1 MYKLWEFYRDKS
13 FMLKI
18 TVGFVLGVLVG
29 LIFGPSAQVL
39 SPLGDLL
46 LRLLNM
52 IIVPLILFTLI
63 AAVNNTN
70 SKKLGKIG
78 GKIFVYYILTTA
90 VAIVIGLLLAMLV
103 NPGLG
108 LALPQENVEVPEAPT
123 FIQVLLEIVPTNI
136 FDAMVNADILGIIFV
151 AIIIGLTI
159 SSLCHASETKLND
172 WGNTLLKITDAG
184 SEVVFRILNGVLQYA
199 PIGVFA
205 IGASAIGGQ
214 GLDALASLAKLT
226 GVVYVAV
233 AVQFI
238 VVYMLLLRVFKVP
251 IIPFF
256 KNVREAISTAFMTS
270 SSLGTLPITIKS
282 AKKAGIGDDV
292 SSFTLP
298 VGATVNMDGAAI
310 RLGVS
315 AIFAAN
321 IIGLDLSFSALF
333 GIVLTGTLASIGTA
347 GVPGAG
353 LIALSIVL
361 TQAGLPIE
369 VVALVAGV
377 DVVLGMIATAC
388 NVTGD
393 LVGAA
398 IVDKSEK
405 KNVSGV
411 QRYTQ
416 EEAM

>member
-1 MYKLWEFYRDKS
+1 MYKLWEFYRDKP

-29 LIFGPSAQVL
+29 FIFGPSAQVL
-39 SPLGDLL
+39 SPFGDLL

-136 FDAMVNADILGIIFV
+136 FEAMVNADILGIIFV
-151 AIIIGLTI
+151 AIIIGLTL
-159 SSLCHASETKLND
+159 SSLRHASEAKLND
-172 WGNTLLKITDAG
+172 LGNTVLKITDAG
-184 SEVVFRILNGVLQYA
+184 SEVAFRILNGVLQYA

-205 IGASAIGGQ
+205 IGASTIGGQ

-226 GVVYVAV
+226 GVVYMAV
-233 AVQFI
+233 AVQLI

-256 KNVREAISTAFMTS
+256 KNVSEAISTAFMTS

-315 AIFAAN
+315 VIFAAN
-321 IIGLDLSFSALF
+321 IIGLDLSFSALL